1 MHFFGHFVVH
11 VDLFHAYW
19 VHFIHS
25 SVWIPA
31 VDQQDPYQHFQSDEV
46 AHTVFTHKMHWLLL
60 TDCFSILSSH
70 STFYYK
76 QHNTHWYSSIP
87 TYAHTAMDKSGAVFS
102 TCRLKEPGI
111 YLLGIGTYQQK
122 HPVFL
127 LARARTALR
136 ARGKPALTPH
146 QNLDLY

>member
-1 MHFFGHFVVH
+1 MFLSLLQLNCAFLCIFFGHFVAH

-31 VDQQDPYQHFQSDEV
+31 VDHPYQHFQSDEV

-60 TDCFSILSSH
+60 TECFSILSTQ

-76 QHNTHWYSSIP
+76 QHNTHWYSSIYPLMHTQWWINQVQYFQHVDWRSPGSGHWHVP
-87 TYAHTAMDKSGAVFS
+87 TEAPCVLVG
-102 TCRLKEPGI
+102 TC
-111 YLLGIGTYQQK
+111 
-122 HPVFL
+122 
-127 LARARTALR
+127 
-136 ARGKPALTPH
+136 
-146 QNLDLY
+146 QNSIESKR